1 MPFFGSG
8 GGGAAASPEESVYG
22 RSVYGI
28 GTSTPSI
35 TVSDYSSGTASSVT
49 FGSGKALI
57 APEATLGQQT
67 RTFTTGVIKFTPFY
81 FHKTTTINKF
91 SIFTG
96 TAPAAQRLVHC
107 GFYSSNSN
115 GLPETFVTGSEQEF
129 TVGTGIGNNRAFVKS
144 YGTPISIS
152 KGIVWHYSWTDGNVD
167 LYETGTTVRLG
178 SLINL
183 FGWPAVIPNVH
194 SLNYTKTYSATPVSS
209 LVQSFGAGSTQD
221 TFFYSSNA
229 PPSHF
234 VGLEVDP

>member
-1 MPFFGSG
+1 MGFFGG
-8 GGGAAASPEESVYG
+8 GGGAAASPEESLYR

-28 GTSTPSI
+28 GTSTPI
-35 TVSDYSSGTASSVT
+35 IPVSDYSSGSASSVT
-49 FGSGKALI
+49 FGNGKALI
-57 APEATLGQQT
+57 APEAIVGAQS
-67 RTFTTGVIKFTPFY
+67 RNFGTGVIRFTPLY

-91 SIFTG
+91 AIYLES
-96 TAPAAQRLVHC
+96 APASQRLVHC
-107 GFYSSNSN
+107 GFYTSNSN

-129 TVGTGIGNNRAFVKS
+129 TIATGIGSNRAFVKS

-152 KGIVWHYSWTDGNVD
+152 KGIVWHYSWTDGNVA
-167 LYETGTTVRLG
+167 LYEVSTTVRLG

-183 FGWPAVIPNVH
+183 FGWQAAVPATY

-221 TFFYSSNA
+221 TFFYSVNL

-234 VGLEVDP
+234 VGLEVEP

>member
-1 MPFFGSG
+1 MGFFG
-8 GGGAAASPEESVYG
+8 GGGAASPDESLYG

-35 TVSDYSSGTASSVT
+35 TVSDYSGGSATSVT

-57 APEATLGQQT
+57 APEAIVAAQS
-67 RTFTTGVIKFTPFY
+67 RNFTTGIIRFTPFY

-91 SIFTG
+91 AIFTA
-96 TAPAAQRLVHC
+96 TAPASQRLVHC
-107 GFYSSNSN
+107 GFYTSNSS
-115 GLPETFVTGSEQEF
+115 GLPETFVTGSGQEF
-129 TVGTGIGNNRAFVKS
+129 TIGTGIGTNRAFVKS

-152 KGIVWHYSWTDGNVD
+152 KGIVWHYSWTDGTVD
-167 LYETGTTVRLG
+167 LYEVGTTVRLG

-183 FGWPAVIPNVH
+183 FGWQAANPTNTY

-221 TFFYSSNA
+221 TFFYSTSV

-234 VGLEVDP
+234 VGLEVEP